1 MKYRESQLD
10 VRLRKWFENSLEH
23 QLLRKLSLI
32 NGILRSLTPFTIKID
47 YPLLAIAGRNG
58 AGKSTLLAMAA
69 CAFHSTKKTHI
80 LKNRKRP
87 YYTFADFFIQHTDEV
102 SWEGI
107 TIQYS
112 IAHNNWKKTD
122 YIPTGQG
129 IAYQTRYKKLGGKWN
144 RYDSRV
150 KREVIFLGIERI
162 VPHSEKSQSKSYSK
176 YFKRN
181 GDDFGWE
188 MDVSKCVGYILDK
201 NYDNFTYVTHSR
213 YRLPIVEFKGRK
225 ISGFNM
231 GAGEN
236 ALFEI
241 FSTAHACGE
250 GALIIIDEIELG
262 LHAEA
267 QKRFI
272 GKLKEVCYK
281 RKLQIIFT
289 THSDIVF
296 GQVPEDARVF
306 IETINGKTV
315 VNNGISPE
323 YAFSKLSSENSEEVY
338 IFVEDEVAFSLI
350 SNILPAN
357 IRSRVQIEII
367 GSAGAISRQLGAL
380 YQRKNR
386 PKVLAIFDGDQ
397 RQLQA
402 VNYNT
407 AKSQMD
413 NGDADFKAWFDSS
426 ISYLPGEEWPE
437 QWLMSKCLHYCE
449 NLASLTKTDPEILR
463 DKLYRASNAGKH
475 KEVYDLSLGL
485 GLTQEQTLLLCC
497 SNLAINCEKEFLPII
512 RKIDIL
518 LMA

>member
-1 MKYRESQLD
+1 MKYRESLLD
-10 VRLRKWFENSLEH
+10 IRLRKWFENSLEH
-23 QLLRKLSLI
+23 QLLRRLSLN
-32 NGILRSLTPFTIKID
+32 NGILRSLTPFGINID

-69 CAFHSTKKTHI
+69 CAFHSIKKNHI

-87 YYTFADFFIQHTDEV
+87 YYTFADFFIQHTDEIPL
-102 SWEGI
+102 EGI
-107 TIQYS
+107 SIQYK
-112 IAHNNWKKTD
+112 IAHNNWKKSD
-122 YIPTGQG
+122 YIPTGEG
-129 IAYQTRYKKLGGKWN
+129 MAYQTRYKKLGGKWN

-162 VPHSEKSQSKSYSK
+162 VPHSEKSQSKSYSR

-188 MDVSKCVGYILDK
+188 SDVSKCVGYILNK
-201 NYDNFTYVTHSR
+201 EYVKFTYVTHSR
-213 YRLPIVEFKGRK
+213 YRLPIVEYKGKK

-272 GKLKEVCYK
+272 EQLKEICLK

-289 THSDIVF
+289 THSEIVF
-296 GQVPEDARVF
+296 GQVPEDARIF
-306 IETINGKTV
+306 IETVNGKTV

-323 YAFSKLSSENSEEVY
+323 YAFSKMSSENSEELF
-338 IFVEDEVAFSLI
+338 IFVEDNVAFALI
-350 SNILPAN
+350 SNMLPAN

-380 YQRKNR
+380 FQRKKR
-386 PKVLAIFDGDQ
+386 AKVLAIYDGDQ
-397 RQLQA
+397 KRFHT

-413 NGDADFKAWFDSS
+413 NSDANFNVWFDASVA
-426 ISYLPGEEWPE
+426 YLPGDEWPE
-437 QWLMSKCLHYCE
+437 KWLMTKSIQYLE
-449 NLASLTKTDPEILR
+449 NLAVLTKTDSEFLR
-463 DKLYRASNAGKH
+463 DKLIRARNAGKH
-475 KEVYDLSLGL
+475 KELYDLSLGL

-497 SNLAINCEKEFLPII
+497 SNLAINCESEFSPILN
-512 RKIDIL
+512 KIDIL
-518 LMA
+518 LGA